1 MNFELSQ
8 EQKILQ
14 KTVRDFCAREI
25 LPKAAAWS
33 EAGRFPHEIV
43 APLAGL
49 GVLGIQIPERYGGT
63 GMGMLD
69 LSVAVEE
76 IARADASVGLT
87 VASHNLLCM
96 DHIYLAGS
104 EEQRYKY
111 LPRLSNGKSLGAWCL
126 TEPDS
131 GSDAGAARTRAIR
144 REGPSGAEW
153 VLNGG
158 KSFITQGSVAEIYVV
173 LASTTPA
180 RKQKG
185 LTAFILEKGM
195 PGLRPGRLV
204 QKMGLWASDT
214 ADVVIEEVVVP
225 DAQRLGQV
233 DSGFFDTGKVLDR
246 GRIGIGAWA
255 VGIGRAAF
263 EAARTYAMQRIQFG
277 KPIAEFQAIRTM
289 LADMAT
295 ELDAARLSAREPLFL
310 RIPFTRGISRPGGLP
325 LRRAPC
331 RAASTRSSAHH
342 TRRPGP
348 RTRPAPAQVLQG
360 HAPAHRHRASPD
372 GRSRAGRARRAHD
385 RARPHWAQGDP
396 RPHARAQARGPHG
409 ALLDAHFARRGND
422 LRSRGHDLRWP
433 HPQRGAAVRA
443 AHRAPALHRG
453 VPAPRCRPA
462 PFPARGREDSANTGR
477 HARRPARRYGRGRLP
492 ARRPGRQGQ
501 HHLGHAPARIA

>member
-14 KTVRDFCAREI
+14 KTVRDFCNREI
-25 LPKAAAWS
+25 IPRAAGWN
-33 EAGRFPHEIV
+33 EAERFPHEIV
-43 APLAGL
+43 EPLAAL
-49 GVLGIQIPERYGGT
+49 GVFGIQIPERYGGA

-69 LSVAVEE
+69 LTVAVEE

-96 DHIYLAGS
+96 DHIYLAGT
-104 EEQRYKY
+104 EEQRHKY
-111 LPRLSNGKSLGAWCL
+111 LPRLASGKSLGAWCL

-144 REGPSGAEW
+144 RDGKSGVEW

-158 KSFITQGSVAEIYVV
+158 KSFITQGSVAEVYVV
-173 LASTTPA
+173 LASTTPV

-195 PGLRPGRLV
+195 PGLCPGRLV
-204 QKMGLWASDT
+204 EKMGLWASDT

-225 DAQRLGQV
+225 DDHRLGQV

-263 EAARTYAMQRIQFG
+263 EASRSYALQRVQFG

-295 ELDAARLSAREPLFL
+295 GLDAARLLVQ
-310 RIPFTRGISRPGGLP
+310 
-325 LRRAPC
+325 
-331 RAASTRSSAHH
+331 RAAIMQDNGLRTTRESSVAKYY
-342 TRRPGP
+342 
-348 RTRPAPAQVLQG
+348 
-360 HAPAHRHRASPD
+360 AS
-372 GRSRAGRARRAHD
+372 
-385 RARPHWAQGDP
+385 Q
-396 RPHARAQARGPHG
+396 
-409 ALLDAHFARRGND
+409 
-422 LRSRGHDLRWP
+422 
-433 HPQRGAAVRA
+433 AAVRA
-443 AHRAPALHRG
+443 CDAAVQIHGGYGYTRE
-453 VPAPRCRPA
+453 
-462 PFPARGREDSANTGR
+462 FPVERYLRDVKLAEIGEGTSEIQKLVIAREVLKGAGSVS
-477 HARRPARRYGRGRLP
+477 
-492 ARRPGRQGQ
+492 
-501 HHLGHAPARIA
+501 

>member
-8 EQKILQ
+8 EQKMLQ
-14 KTVRDFCAREI
+14 KSVRDFCAREI
-25 LPKAAAWS
+25 IPKAAGWN
-33 EAGRFPHEIV
+33 EQGRFPHEII

-96 DHIYLAGS
+96 DHIYLAGN
-104 EEQRYKY
+104 EEQRLKC
-111 LPRLSNGKSLGAWCL
+111 LPRLASGKSLGAWCL

-153 VLNGG
+153 VVNGG
-158 KSFITQGSVAEIYVV
+158 KCFITQGSVAEVYVV

-204 QKMGLWASDT
+204 EKMGLWASDT

-225 DAQRLGQV
+225 DAQRLGQL

-255 VGIGRAAF
+255 IGIGRAAF
-263 EAARTYAMQRIQFG
+263 EAARTYATQRVQFG
-277 KPIAEFQAIRTM
+277 KPISEFQAIRIM

-295 ELDAARLSAREPLFL
+295 ELDAARLLVWRAALMQDSGQRSTRESSVAKYYASQAAVHACDSAVQIHGGYGYTREFPVERYLRDVKLAQIGEGTTEIQKLVIAREVLK
-310 RIPFTRGISRPGGLP
+310 
-325 LRRAPC
+325 
-331 RAASTRSSAHH
+331 AA
-342 TRRPGP
+342 
-348 RTRPAPAQVLQG
+348 
-360 HAPAHRHRASPD
+360 
-372 GRSRAGRARRAHD
+372 
-385 RARPHWAQGDP
+385 
-396 RPHARAQARGPHG
+396 G
-409 ALLDAHFARRGND
+409 A
-422 LRSRGHDLRWP
+422 
-433 HPQRGAAVRA
+433 
-443 AHRAPALHRG
+443 
-453 VPAPRCRPA
+453 
-462 PFPARGREDSANTGR
+462 
-477 HARRPARRYGRGRLP
+477 
-492 ARRPGRQGQ
+492 
-501 HHLGHAPARIA
+501 

>member
-14 KTVRDFCAREI
+14 KSVRDFCAREI
-25 LPKAAAWS
+25 IPKAAAWN
-33 EAGRFPHEIV
+33 EEGKFPHEII

-96 DHIYLAGS
+96 DHIYLAGN
-104 EEQRYKY
+104 EEQRHKY
-111 LPRLSNGKSLGAWCL
+111 LPRLSSGKSLGAWCL

-144 REGPSGAEW
+144 REGQHGAEW

-158 KSFITQGSVAEIYVV
+158 KSFITQGSVAEVYVV

-225 DAQRLGQV
+225 DAQRLGQL

-263 EAARTYAMQRIQFG
+263 EAARTYAMQRVQFG
-277 KPIAEFQAIRTM
+277 RPISEFQAIRTM

-295 ELDAARLSAREPLFL
+295 ELDAARLLVWRAALLQDSGQRSTRESSVAKYYASQAAVHACDSAVQIHGGYGYTREFPVERYLRDVKLAEIGEGTTEIQKLVIAREVLK
-310 RIPFTRGISRPGGLP
+310 
-325 LRRAPC
+325 
-331 RAASTRSSAHH
+331 AA
-342 TRRPGP
+342 
-348 RTRPAPAQVLQG
+348 
-360 HAPAHRHRASPD
+360 
-372 GRSRAGRARRAHD
+372 
-385 RARPHWAQGDP
+385 
-396 RPHARAQARGPHG
+396 G
-409 ALLDAHFARRGND
+409 A
-422 LRSRGHDLRWP
+422 
-433 HPQRGAAVRA
+433 
-443 AHRAPALHRG
+443 
-453 VPAPRCRPA
+453 
-462 PFPARGREDSANTGR
+462 
-477 HARRPARRYGRGRLP
+477 
-492 ARRPGRQGQ
+492 
-501 HHLGHAPARIA
+501 

>member
-14 KTVRDFCAREI
+14 KSVRDFCAREI
-25 LPKAAAWS
+25 IPKAAAWN
-33 EAGRFPHEIV
+33 EEGKFPHEII
-43 APLAGL
+43 APLAEL

-69 LSVAVEE
+69 LAVAVEE

-96 DHIYLAGS
+96 DHIYLAGN
-104 EEQRYKY
+104 EEQRHKY
-111 LPRLSNGKSLGAWCL
+111 LPRLSTGKSLGAWCL

-144 REGPSGAEW
+144 REGQHGAEW

-158 KSFITQGSVAEIYVV
+158 KSFITQGSVAEVYVV

-225 DAQRLGQV
+225 DAQRLGQL

-263 EAARTYAMQRIQFG
+263 EAARTYALQRVQFG
-277 KPIAEFQAIRTM
+277 KPISDFQAIRTM

-295 ELDAARLSAREPLFL
+295 ELDAARLLVW
-310 RIPFTRGISRPGGLP
+310 
-325 LRRAPC
+325 
-331 RAASTRSSAHH
+331 RAALLQDSGQRSTRESSVAKYY
-342 TRRPGP
+342 
-348 RTRPAPAQVLQG
+348 
-360 HAPAHRHRASPD
+360 AS
-372 GRSRAGRARRAHD
+372 
-385 RARPHWAQGDP
+385 Q
-396 RPHARAQARGPHG
+396 
-409 ALLDAHFARRGND
+409 
-422 LRSRGHDLRWP
+422 
-433 HPQRGAAVRA
+433 AAVRA
-443 AHRAPALHRG
+443 
-453 VPAPRCRPA
+453 C
-462 PFPARGREDSANTGR
+462 DSAVQIHGGYGYTREFPVERYLRDVKLAEIGEGTTEIQR
-477 HARRPARRYGRGRLP
+477 LVIAREVLKAAG
-492 ARRPGRQGQ
+492 A
-501 HHLGHAPARIA
+501 